1 MFHAGTITVAVLVG
15 DECYES
21 IKMAFGDVIIEIN
34 SVIDEGHVE
43 LENGKKIPV
52 EIFLGGDY
60 KVRRIL

>member
-15 DECYES
+15 VECYES
-21 IKMAFGDVIIEIN
+21 IKIAFGDVIIEIN